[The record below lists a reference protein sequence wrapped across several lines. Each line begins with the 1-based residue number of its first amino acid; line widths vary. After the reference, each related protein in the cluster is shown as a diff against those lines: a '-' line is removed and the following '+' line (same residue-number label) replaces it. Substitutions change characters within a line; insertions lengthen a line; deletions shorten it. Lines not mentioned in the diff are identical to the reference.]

1 MRLVGGDALDLLTPR
16 RYGERGYPHE
26 EWRALRESA
35 PVCRIEHPSTEPYWA
50 VTTQEWIRSVSTQP
64 TRFTQQPTITV
75 RQRAQEGKTP
85 QARTIVHMDP
95 PEHAVY
101 RRVAARTFT
110 PRSIGRFD
118 EAITGIARSILD
130 TELAAGDGVVDFVDT
145 VASWHPLRV
154 ISEIMGIHAED
165 QGDLLRYTNLVLA
178 STDPEFRAGEDI
190 AASVTE
196 GLQGFFGYMGA
207 LAADRRA
214 CPVGDLASVL
224 AAAEIDGAPMRDT
237 ELIAYYLAMLTAGH
251 DTTRN
256 ALSGGLLALLQH
268 PEQLAEL
275 RSTDDREIWATAAN
289 EILRW
294 TSVVVHFARTAQED
308 CTIDGQ
314 EIQAGDRLALFYP
327 SANRDAEVYD
337 APDEFRIDR
346 DPNPHLAFGYGEHY
360 CIGQALA
367 RLEIEILLREF
378 LHRVTDCELAGPVQH
393 LSTSFVSGVKH
404 LPLRYRL
411 G

>member
-1 MRLVGGDALDLLTPR
+1 
-16 RYGERGYPHE
+16 
-26 EWRALRESA
+26 
-35 PVCRIEHPSTEPYWA
+35 
-50 VTTQEWIRSVSTQP
+50 
-64 TRFTQQPTITV
+64 
-75 RQRAQEGKTP
+75 
-85 QARTIVHMDP
+85 
-95 PEHAVY
+95 
-101 RRVAARTFT
+101 
-110 PRSIGRFD
+110 
-118 EAITGIARSILD
+118 
-130 TELAAGDGVVDFVDT
+130 
-145 VASWHPLRV
+145 
-154 ISEIMGIHAED
+154 MGIPAED

-207 LAADRRA
+207 LVADRRA

-237 ELIAYYLAMLTAGH
+237 ELIAYFLAMLTAGH

-294 TSVVVHFARTAQED
+294 TGVVVHFARTAQED
-308 CTIDGQ
+308 CTVDGQ